1 MKALIHVQHLLGTGH
16 IVRAAAIGRALAAQ
30 GVAVV
35 LATGNRPPPTLDTT
49 GLTVAALPFAR
60 ARDSLFKV
68 ILDAAGNP
76 IDAAWQAARAEA
88 TRELFCAVRPDIL
101 LTETWP
107 FGRRAFAFEMLPL
120 LELARGQT
128 RPPLVAAS
136 IRDILV
142 QKADPAKERAMAE
155 IAATGFDRVLVHA
168 DPALI
173 RLEESF
179 RFADRIADRIRYT
192 GFVHDPSRLEP
203 PGEDGRDEVIVSAGG
218 GAVGAHLIAAAGQA
232 RALSRRA
239 GDTPWRVLVGHGH
252 GDAALARL
260 QAEAGEALE
269 DDAGEIVPVADDVGE
284 DTDEQRLLHQPG
296 DDVLVRA
303 PGPEECGQRH
313 VDDDQRGGDEG
324 DLAAKQAEAAV
335 DVTGE
340 NTQKVV
346 DDAGAAH
353 GSLSPVLMRGGGHRR
368 PAEEPVAV
376 LGPGGEAAGIVHGGL
391 A

>member
-16 IVRAAAIGRALAAQ
+16 IVRAAAIGRALAAE

-60 ARDSLFKV
+60 AQDSLFKV

-76 IDAAWQAARAEA
+76 IDAAWKTARTRA
-88 TRELFCAVRPDIL
+88 TQELYADVRPDIL

-128 RPPLVAAS
+128 RPPLIAAS

-155 IAATGFDRVLVHA
+155 IAATSFDRVLVHA

-218 GAVGAHLIAAAGQA
+218 GAVGAHLIAVAGQA

-239 GDTPWRVLVGHGH
+239 GDTPWRLLVGHGH
-252 GDAALARL
+252 AAAALAGL
-260 QAEAGEALE
+260 QAQAGAGVIVERARPDFPGLVARARLSISQAGYNTVLDVLAAGVPAVLVPFAEGDETEQTQRAALLAARGLAVTVDEAGLTPARLAEAVDQALS
-269 DDAGEIVPVADDVGE
+269 APPA
-284 DTDEQRLLHQPG
+284 RLK
-296 DDVLVRA
+296 VRIDGA
-303 PGPEECGQRH
+303 
-313 VDDDQRGGDEG
+313 
-324 DLAAKQAEAAV
+324 AEAARILIA
-335 DVTGE
+335 
-340 NTQKVV
+340 
-346 DDAGAAH
+346 DA
-353 GSLSPVLMRGGGHRR
+353 
-368 PAEEPVAV
+368 
-376 LGPGGEAAGIVHGGL
+376 EARA
-391 A
+391 

>member
-16 IVRAAAIGRALAAQ
+16 IVRAAAIGRALAAE

-76 IDAAWQAARAEA
+76 IDAAWKTARAKA
-88 TRELFCAVRPDIL
+88 TRELHAEVRPDIL

-120 LELARGQT
+120 LELARGQS
-128 RPPLVAAS
+128 RPPLIAAS

-218 GAVGAHLIAAAGQA
+218 GAVGAHLIAVAGQA

-239 GDTPWRVLVGHGH
+239 GDTPWRLLVGHGH
-252 GDAALARL
+252 AEAALASL
-260 QAEAGEALE
+260 QADAGAGVIVERARPDFPGLVARARLSISQAGYNTVLDVLAAGVPSVLVPFAEGDETEQTQRAALLAARGLAVPVDEAGL
-269 DDAGEIVPVADDVGE
+269 
-284 DTDEQRLLHQPG
+284 T
-296 DDVLVRA
+296 
-303 PGPEECGQRH
+303 PER
-313 VDDDQRGGDEG
+313 
-324 DLAAKQAEAAV
+324 LAAAVDQALSAPPARLKVRIDGAAEAARILIA
-335 DVTGE
+335 
-340 NTQKVV
+340 
-346 DDAGAAH
+346 DAEA
-353 GSLSPVLMRGGGHRR
+353 R
-368 PAEEPVAV
+368 P
-376 LGPGGEAAGIVHGGL
+376 
-391 A
+391 